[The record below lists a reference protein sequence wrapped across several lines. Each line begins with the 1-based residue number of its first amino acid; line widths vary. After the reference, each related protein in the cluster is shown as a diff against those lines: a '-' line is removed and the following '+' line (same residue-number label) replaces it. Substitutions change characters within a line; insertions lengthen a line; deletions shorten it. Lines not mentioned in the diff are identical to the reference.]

1 MTITRTN
8 IMEAFVSSPIKFCTV
23 RQKRLTKRKVDK
35 SCIDDLNVDEMV
47 ILMIQLASF
56 WALILL

>member
-23 RQKRLTKRKVDK
+23 RQKRLTVDK